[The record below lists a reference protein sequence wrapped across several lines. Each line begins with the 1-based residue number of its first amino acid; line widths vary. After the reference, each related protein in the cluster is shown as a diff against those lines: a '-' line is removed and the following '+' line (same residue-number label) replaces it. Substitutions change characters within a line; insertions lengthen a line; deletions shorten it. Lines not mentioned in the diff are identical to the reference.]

1 MWRRL
6 LFLFLLWLFLFLL
19 WLALLLLRLRLRPR
33 RYLGLRPRLGLRLRP
48 GLHLRLR
55 ARLGL
60 RPGLYLRLRPGLRLR
75 LHLGLRARLRPGLDL
90 RLGLRPRLDP
100 RRRLRFY
107 LSRCLRLDL
116 RRCLRLRLGLA
127 GGAAAL
133 QPLVFYFLLPP
144 LLRRQALVAL
154 GQGHAA
160 RLGGPGSSRRGCG
173 PRGAGAGGAS
183 PRLEFSRFGPNGWR
197 GAGLNLGRLGR
208 GAGLGRSGSGVSP
221 RLDLARLAGYDGLPR
236 SRFAWRSGL
245 SRLSRDAGFDLPR
258 LHLPRSRLGRRRF
271 ERLRLRRL
279 EPLLRRQLLNL
290 LRHLGGQG
298 HGGPGGQPRA
308 RQAPARL

>member
-1 MWRRL
+1 L
-6 LFLFLLWLFLFLL
+6 G
-19 WLALLLLRLRLRPR
+19 PR
-33 RYLGLRPRLGLRLRP
+33 RYLGLRPWLGLWLGPRRHLGLRPWLGLRLWPRRYL
-48 GLHLRLR
+48 GL
-55 ARLGL
+55 RLGL
-60 RPGLYLRLRPGLRLR
+60 WPR
-75 LHLGLRARLRPGLDL
+75 LHLGLRARLRLHL
-90 RLGLRPRLDP
+90 RLDP
-100 RRRLRFY
+100 RRRLGFY
-107 LSRCLRLDL
+107 LRRSLGLDLRLDFRRSLRLDL
-116 RRCLRLRLGLA
+116 RRSLGLA

-208 GAGLGRSGSGVSP
+208 GAGLDRSGSGMSP

-308 RQAPARL
+308 RQTPARL